1 LESTIQ
7 SGKIRLRPVVLT
19 AITTILGLIP
29 LTTGFDFD
37 WQAFHFVTGGANT
50 AFWQP
55 MGTAIIFGLTFA
67 TFLTLIIIPVLFVSV
82 NNFLD
87 RVFKRNKKK
96 ELNLIGSI
104 EEPIKPVT
112 T

>member
-1 LESTIQ
+1 
-7 SGKIRLRPVVLT
+7 
-19 AITTILGLIP
+19 
-29 LTTGFDFD
+29 
-37 WQAFHFVTGGANT
+37 
-50 AFWQP
+50 